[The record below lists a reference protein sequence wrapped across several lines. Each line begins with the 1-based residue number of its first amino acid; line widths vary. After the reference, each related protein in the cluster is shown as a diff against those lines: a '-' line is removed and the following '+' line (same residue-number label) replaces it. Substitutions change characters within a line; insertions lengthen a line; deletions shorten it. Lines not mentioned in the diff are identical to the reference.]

1 MLDCGGLTTL
11 KKSLDD
17 LNDKK
22 NKEIDDLKIDIHNLI
37 NKLKDQE
44 DLINMLKEHIENNE
58 KLLNAIING

>member
-22 NKEIDDLKIDIHNLI
+22 NKEIDELKIDIHNLI
-37 NKLKDQE
+37 NKMKDQE
-44 DLINMLKEHIENNE
+44 DLIKTLQEHINNNE
-58 KLLNAIING
+58 NLLNAIING